1 MSRYLALAALL
12 AALVA
17 PAGAAAAFPGTG
29 VQRLSDAPSRNP
41 AISQDRRFGRLVAFE
56 ADTGGTTNVLVV
68 RRAEPYGENGT
79 PWQPGSTVVAS
90 RGLGGQPANGPSTRP
105 SLDGT
110 SRVAPHCV
118 AFVSAASNLVRR
130 DTNGKPDAFL
140 YDLRSGKLRRVSV
153 NSRGRQSSGTVSEVA
168 VNGLC
173 TRVAFVSDASD
184 LALRK
189 TRNLS
194 WRTATTRVNPP
205 GRRQVYIRSLGGK
218 TGLDRALKGLT
229 FLASATD
236 RGVPGD
242 GDSHSVAFS
251 TNSRAIV
258 WASDAHNL
266 SSSDG
271 NGVSD
276 VYQRVMTRRYGPKRH
291 HHRAQQLAMDTSLV
305 SAASNG
311 NAGAGPSDSP
321 AINVDGSKIAFTT
334 TADDLVGRAAGG
346 IAQVVAADLRRR
358 RAAPAP
364 RLAHERRGA
373 RERAERRA
381 EPDRRRHV
389 GRVRLR
395 GERRRGHHLARAR
408 HQRRPRRH
416 ALDRAVGRP
425 LAARRGHGGGHDEP
439 DDEPA
444 RQLHRV
450 RARRPRAAALR
461 RREVKELTAG
471 SPARVASAHARL
483 PRGSG
488 AGRHDRR
495 GRPGRR
501 RARQARGDAAA
512 EGVHLLRRAHRLRA
526 PPRPAGPAAAV
537 PAGAH
542 PRRR

>member
-1 MSRYLALAALL
+1 VSRCLALAVLL

-41 AISQDRRFGRLVAFE
+41 AISQDRRFARLAAFE

-68 RRAEPYGENGT
+68 RRAEPFGENGT
-79 PWQPGSTVVAS
+79 PWQPGATVIAS

-118 AFVSAASNLVRR
+118 AFVSAASNLVRG

-140 YDLRSGKLRRVSV
+140 YDLRSDRLRRVSV

-194 WRTATTRVNPP
+194 WRTAVTRVNPP
-205 GRRQVYIRSLGGK
+205 GRRQVYIRSLGGT

-236 RGVPGD
+236 RGVPGN

-291 HHRAQQLAMDTSLV
+291 HRRAQQLAMDTSLV

-321 AINVDGSKIAFTT
+321 AINVDGSMIAFTT
-334 TADDLVGRAAGG
+334 TADDLVGRAAQG
-346 IAQVVAADLRRR
+346 IAQVVAADLRGG
-358 RAAPAP
+358 AP
-364 RLAHERRGA
+364 RLRLASRTSDGA
-373 RERAERRA
+373 PGNGPSGA
-381 EPDRRRHV
+381 PS
-389 GRVRLR
+389 
-395 GERRRGHHLARAR
+395 
-408 HQRRPRRH
+408 
-416 ALDRAVGRP
+416 
-425 LAARRGHGGGHDEP
+425 
-439 DDEPA
+439 
-444 RQLHRV
+444 
-450 RARRPRAAALR
+450 
-461 RREVKELTAG
+461 LTAG
-471 SPARVASAHARL
+471 GTWVVFDSAASDVGVTTSRGPDTNGVRDAMLATEPSGDRWLLGEGTAEATTNPMTSPHGNYIVFERGGHA
-483 PRGSG
+483 
-488 AGRHDRR
+488 
-495 GRPGRR
+495 
-501 RARQARGDAAA
+501 Q
-512 EGVHLLRRAHRLRA
+512 LLY
-526 PPRPAGPAAAV
+526 
-537 PAGAH
+537 AGAK
-542 PRRR
+542 